1 MDVTMPADPES
12 PTLAQVVTRAVEV
25 CDDSSSDGLPKLL
38 ASFKGADEP
47 VDAVDDVEQRLTD
60 AIGPPE
66 PDDDAALTMARALVC
81 YLAHRGDQLAHDPV
95 ELLVLASRAEF
106 GPNPPEQVARW
117 LELQGI
123 AV

>member
-1 MDVTMPADPES
+1 MLMPTEPRP
-12 PTLAQVVTRAVEV
+12 PTLAQVVRRAVEV
-25 CDDSSSDGLPKLL
+25 CDDSSSKGLGELL
-38 ASFKGADEP
+38 ERFEGADQP
-47 VDAVDDVEQRLTD
+47 ITAIDDVEQRLNV

-66 PDDDAALTMARALVC
+66 LDEDDAALAMARALVV
-81 YLAHRGDQLAHDPV
+81 YLAHRRDELGEDPV

-106 GPNPPEQVARW
+106 GPHPPEHVARW